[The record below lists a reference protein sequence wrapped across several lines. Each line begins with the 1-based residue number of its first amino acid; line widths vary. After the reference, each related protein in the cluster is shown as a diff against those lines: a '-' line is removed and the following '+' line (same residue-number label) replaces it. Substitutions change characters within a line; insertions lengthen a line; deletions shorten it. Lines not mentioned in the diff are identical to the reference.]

1 MAATAQGDRAA
12 AYDAFMGAVCGPDHR
27 AVLAATLGSGGLA
40 RAEQDSVF
48 FFTNEM
54 PATGRWTAPDLSRVA
69 ARTLLVAGAASPLAT
84 HRLVSRLA
92 DQLPDARVATIEG
105 ANHLLP
111 LTHPSALADLVTSG
125 RIAVA
130 G

>member
-1 MAATAQGDRAA
+1 
-12 AYDAFMGAVCGPDHR
+12 
-27 AVLAATLGSGGLA
+27 
-40 RAEQDSVF
+40 
-48 FFTNEM
+48 M
-54 PATGRWTAPDLSRVA
+54 PATGRWTAPDLSGVA

-92 DQLPDARVATIEG
+92 DQLPDARVATVEG
-105 ANHLLP
+105 ADHLLP